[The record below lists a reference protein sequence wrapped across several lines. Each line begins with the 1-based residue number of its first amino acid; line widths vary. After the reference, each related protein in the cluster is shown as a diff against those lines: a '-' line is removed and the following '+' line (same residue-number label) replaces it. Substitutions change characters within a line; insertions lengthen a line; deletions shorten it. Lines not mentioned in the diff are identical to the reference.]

1 MSNSLKVSI
10 IIPTRD
16 RPKDLAELLL
26 TVLDQDYPPLEV
38 IIVDDSDECT
48 AKQVADLF
56 KSNFKRIDCRF
67 KYVKGSSDGLPAARN
82 IGVKVSRG
90 DAILFL
96 DDDTLLDKNTVR
108 ELATFL
114 ENNPKALGVQP
125 KILSSTLNMRKDGL
139 PVTFENSVYKALMLT
154 YRAKNKQAVRR
165 SGMSIFP
172 NDLTEAINVQRLS
185 GCCCIKRE
193 VFKSLK
199 FDENLKRWGFM
210 EDLDFSYRLYKK
222 YPQSL
227 YAVPNA
233 KVIHKRSVEGRLPS
247 RLSIHMTNI
256 YWFYVFFKDV
266 FEGSMLNLMAF
277 LWALLGNLVSTIG
290 GLVIKRKAKHEWWRL
305 IYLLESYAI
314 ALKNLKA
321 ILSLKLDFFNKKL
334 VRQVNQC
341 D

>member
-38 IIVDDSDECT
+38 IIIDDSDECT

-56 KSNFKRIDCRF
+56 KSDFERIGCRL
-67 KYVKGSSDGLPAARN
+67 KYVKGSGDGLPAARN
-82 IGVKVSRG
+82 LGVKLSRG

-108 ELATFL
+108 ALATFL

-139 PVTFENSVYKALMLT
+139 PVTFENSVYKVLMLT
-154 YRAKNKQAVRR
+154 YRAKNKQVVRK
-165 SGMSIFP
+165 SGMDIFP
-172 NDLTEAINVQRLS
+172 NDLTEVINVQRVS
-185 GCCCIKRE
+185 GCCCCFRRK

-227 YAVPNA
+227 YAIPNA
-233 KVIHKRSVEGRLPS
+233 KVIHKGSAEGRLPS
-247 RLSIHMTNI
+247 RLSIHMTTI
-256 YWFYVFFKDV
+256 YWFYVFFKDI
-266 FEGSMLNLMAF
+266 FEGSILNLIAF
-277 LWALLGNLVSTIG
+277 LWALAGNLASIVG
-290 GLVIKRKAKHEWWRL
+290 GLIIKRKEKSEWWSL
-305 IYLLESYAI
+305 IYLLESYAA
-314 ALKNLKA
+314 ALKNLKE
-321 ILSLKLDFFNKKL
+321 ILSLDLDFFNKKL
-334 VRQVNQC
+334 VK
-341 D
+341 